1 MSIVKTNRLDLN
13 LIKSHI
19 YNALLMPT
27 KIILCARR
35 TVALIINDAGE
46 LIVRA
51 PKNCTEK
58 SIYNFINQKA
68 NWIIKKRSEML
79 NNNMPP
85 LKLDGS
91 NETISLLG
99 NVYKIVLAD
108 YNRVKISEDCV
119 LVPRINSIEKLKS
132 FLIKQSKS
140 YISKRTQEIAQ
151 TFDLKYK
158 SVSIRSSTTR
168 WGSCGYKNS
177 LNFTY
182 KLIMCPPKV
191 IDYIII
197 HELSH
202 TIEKNHSR
210 KFYNLVASMMPDY
223 EVAEKWLKTN
233 KSIIHVI

>member
-1 MSIVKTNRLDLN
+1 MSIIKTNKLN
-13 LIKSHI
+13 IDLIKSHL
-19 YNALLMPT
+19 YNTLLMPN
-27 KIILCARR
+27 KIILCSRK
-35 TVALIINDAGE
+35 TLALIINDSGE

-51 PKNCTEK
+51 PKNCLEK
-58 SIYNFINQKA
+58 SVYNFINQKA
-68 NWIIKKRSEML
+68 NWIIKKRSEIL
-79 NNNMPP
+79 NNNISP

-99 NVYKIVLAD
+99 KVHKVILAN
-108 YNRVKISEDCV
+108 YSRVRVCEDCV
-119 LVPRINSIEKLKS
+119 FVPKINSTDKLKS
-132 FLIKQSKS
+132 FLIKHSKV

-151 TFDLKYK
+151 IFNLKYK
-158 SVSIRSSTTR
+158 NISIRSSTTR

-202 TIEKNHSR
+202 TIEKNHSA
-210 KFYNLVASMMPDY
+210 KFYARVSSMMPDY
-223 EVAEKWLKTN
+223 KVVEKWLKTN